1 MITEQH
7 SINKIL
13 KAFKIWVDFSFYPKQ
28 ASKKITHS
36 YNENEPDLLRIHN
49 YSPPNLQESQGRKA
63 SKCPKSRKRQ
73 NQNVCFC
80 LCWTTGKKNSTR
92 IGVIFINED
101 RAWAD
106 TTVWNPF
113 RPQKLRLAPFDRLFL
128 CEPHW
133 ALTLFLGEGQHYALS
148 PQVQLG
154 LGVGQEGQDSHI
166 PMTAQVRPKAEAVFC
181 WRLLTTLLSILLVS
195 YKITSL
201 E

>member
-13 KAFKIWVDFSFYPKQ
+13 KALKIWVDFSFYPKQ

-36 YNENEPDLLRIHN
+36 HDENEPDLLRIHN
-49 YSPPNLQESQGRKA
+49 YSPANLQESQGRKA

-113 RPQKLRLAPFDRLFL
+113 RPQKLRLAPSDRLFL

-133 ALTLFLGEGQHYALS
+133 DLLYSWGKGSIMHWVHKYSWGWGWGKRAKTAIS
-148 PQVQLG
+148 PWPHKSDL
-154 LGVGQEGQDSHI
+154 
-166 PMTAQVRPKAEAVFC
+166 
-181 WRLLTTLLSILLVS
+181 RLRLYSADDFS
-195 YKITSL
+195 PPR
-201 E
+201 